1 MKRKPV
7 ITFSGLHGT
16 GKTTYARA
24 IAHEFNLRHLSVG
37 ELFRQLAEK
46 RGLTLL
52 ELTRLA
58 WEDESIDRYVDGE
71 ARREAEKGGVVI
83 DGQLSA
89 WTAGEN
95 ASLKVYLTAPLQV
108 RVKRIAE
115 RDGVSLEEAERA
127 TVERERAEK
136 ERYLRLYGIDVDDLS
151 VYDLIVD
158 TNLLPLEELTA
169 TLKNIVR
176 SVIESEVDRG
186 RRL

>member
-1 MKRKPV
+1 MCKPISALRRKPV
-7 ITFSGLHGT
+7 VTFSGLHGT

-24 IAHEFNLRHLSVG
+24 IAQEFNLRHLSVG
-37 ELFRQLAEK
+37 GLFRQAAEE

-58 WEDESIDRYVDGE
+58 EKDESIDRLIDDE
-71 ARREAEKGGVVI
+71 ARREAERGGVVI

-89 WTAGEN
+89 WMAGEN
-95 ASLKVYLTAPLQV
+95 ALLKIYLTAPLNV
-108 RVKRIAE
+108 RVKRIAD

-127 TVERERAEK
+127 TVERERAER
-136 ERYLRLYGIDVDDLS
+136 ERYLRLYGLDVDDLS

-158 TNLLPLEELTA
+158 TDLMSLEELTA

-176 SVIESEVDRG
+176 SVIEG
-186 RRL
+186 

>member
-1 MKRKPV
+1 MSRSMSALKRKPV
-7 ITFSGLHGT
+7 ITFSGPHGT

-24 IAHEFNLRHLSVG
+24 VAQEFNLKHLSIG
-37 ELFRQLAEK
+37 GLFRQVAEK

-58 WEDESIDRYVDGE
+58 EEDGSIDRFIDDE
-71 ARREAEKGGVVI
+71 ARKEAEKGGVVI

-89 WTAGEN
+89 WMAGEN
-95 ASLKVYLTAPLQV
+95 ALLKIYLTAPLPV

-115 RDGVSLEEAERA
+115 RDGVSLEEAEKA

-158 TNLLPLEELTA
+158 TDLMPLEEMTA

-176 SVIESEVDRG
+176 SVLES
-186 RRL
+186 